1 MHPAASR
8 LLGCDPHGL
17 HHACFLCATDPD
29 VSEWCPYTTPW
40 FRQTY
45 YDGPPTS
52 QEGSDHDTELDLG
65 NDQEETD
72 AEERVWDWIDKVSE
86 GNKTPQHLPN
96 DTNEQPASTSQLTHT
111 DNGSKRQSADRY
123 EEYEC

>member
-1 MHPAASR
+1 MTKVKILRHPHCPPSR
-8 LLGCDPHGL
+8 KVLLLLGCDPHGL

-72 AEERVWDWIDKVSE
+72 AEERVWDWIDKFI
-86 GNKTPQHLPN
+86 
-96 DTNEQPASTSQLTHT
+96 STCCGHGAVHVDSV
-111 DNGSKRQSADRY
+111 G
-123 EEYEC
+123 